1 MRLVFVHFED
11 AFAEWQPSKFRTTHT
26 DSQFLPEYLES
37 WCLLGQLG
45 VVWDVC
51 SVAPF
56 FRKNVPES
64 FRIWSLESEQLP

>member
-26 DSQFLPEYLES
+26 DSQFLPEYLGILVFVGAVG
-37 WCLLGQLG
+37 W
-45 VVWDVC
+45 VWDVC

-56 FRKNVPES
+56 FRKKMYQKV
-64 FRIWSLESEQLP
+64 LEFGA